1 MAKGNLFQGMG
12 RGKVG
17 DVVFSRLNGEQLS
30 RVRNRN
36 PKNPNTN
43 KQLYQRAIMATVMQ
57 AYSAGI
63 VIFDHAFQGREIGA
77 ANQRRFISLNAKL
90 LRSQVAADIKGG
102 VALED
107 QQGRVVAPGV
117 SSPVAAALQVS
128 EGTLRNVLFG
138 STVPQPLTDETVGA
152 YCARVGLVAGDLFTF
167 VAFKNDFQS
176 EVLFSVNGVDSDM
189 AKQFKTQFLFARY
202 AVKESAISD
211 TTTAFANLAQ
221 VLELTDSNFSP
232 RVDFSIYD
240 GGEEAPRM
248 QYMCGVNTYGTCGW
262 IRSRK
267 NSDLRSKCVLSFDG
281 EKTGIASQYALQAWS
296 QGTANLGNSDLIL
309 EGGGGVEPAPAMVV
323 NISSYHNV
331 GVEIQGLGLEDGV
344 TAIGVATI
352 NGEQCVPF
360 VKLGTPDSEHPYKYD
375 IGVAGTKSNQNKAV
389 FFNTND
395 QYDLMTFDAA
405 VEAISQALSLPL
417 VQIDSVPTSDNADIF
432 RATVIIDSWIA

>member
-90 LRSQVAADIKGG
+90 LRSQVATDIKGG

-138 STVPQPLTDETVGA
+138 STVPEPLTDETVGA
-152 YCARVGLVAGDLFTF
+152 YCTRIGLVVGDLFTF
-167 VAFKNDFQS
+167 VAFKNDSAS
-176 EVLFSVNGVDSDM
+176 EVLFSVNGIDSNL
-189 AKQFKTQFLFARY
+189 AKQYKTQFLFARY

-211 TTTAFANLAQ
+211 TTTAFANLGQ
-221 VLELTDSNFSP
+221 VLELTDSNFTP
-232 RVDFSIYD
+232 LVDFSTFD
-240 GGEEAPRM
+240 GGEEAPAM
-248 QYMCGVNTYGTCGW
+248 QTMCGQDAYGTYGW
-262 IRSRK
+262 IRSRR
-267 NSDLRSKCVLSFDG
+267 NSDLRSKCILSFDSAN
-281 EKTGIASQYALQAWS
+281 TGIASQYALQAWS
-296 QGTANLGNSDLIL
+296 QGTANLGDSDLIL
-309 EGGGGVEPAPAMVV
+309 EGGGGVEPVEPTSLKITSNEFFDITNEESEFYGKKAVKSTL
-323 NISSYHNV
+323 NDNRV
-331 GVEIQGLGLEDGV
+331 GVIYVTCADSFYSHICLFLLSRDGETVYIDQDNYEEGSSDELTIMANTCNAELINLGDFANYA
-344 TAIGVATI
+344 TAEAYI
-352 NGEQCVPF
+352 N
-360 VKLGTPDSEHPYKYD
+360 S
-375 IGVAGTKSNQNKAV
+375 
-389 FFNTND
+389 
-395 QYDLMTFDAA
+395 LM
-405 VEAISQALSLPL
+405 
-417 VQIDSVPTSDNADIF
+417 
-432 RATVIIDSWIA
+432 